1 MSHTFP
7 PWYTN
12 TRFFLTFF
20 TENPPALK
28 LFCSA
33 LLSIPPAQILSCCL
47 RSPAFYP
54 SSALPLIGVT
64 ITCPQTLHLDICPV
78 FRQSLPHTVSLLP
91 SARALLPSTP
101 FLRIFLIS
109 SPEKALYSEVP
120 SRHDAC
126 TIRFLNLSLN
136 LPPFPHTPLSDFSR
150 LLLLRHTSEC
160 PSLCQSAPLLFP
172 IIQPIKE
179 YLKEREISSLFC
191 EKNGFSSPDE
201 IRFMCALNRRL
212 LKEHRFLEL
221 EEASEN
227 PEMLLRLY
235 EEYHRR
241 GEL

>member
-1 MSHTFP
+1 MSHTYP

-20 TENPPALK
+20 TENPLALK

-33 LLSIPPAQILSCCL
+33 LLSIPHTRILSCHL
-47 RSPAFYP
+47 RSPAFYHASDP
-54 SSALPLIGVT
+54 PLIGVT

-78 FRQSLPHTVSLLP
+78 FHQPIPHTVSLLP
-91 SARALLPSTP
+91 SVHALLPSTP
-101 FLRIFLIS
+101 FLRIFLVNT
-109 SPEKALYSEVP
+109 PGKALYSEVP
-120 SRHDAC
+120 SNHASC
-126 TIRFLNLSLN
+126 TVRFLNLSLL
-136 LPPFPHTPLSDFSR
+136 LPPLLHTPLYDFSHF
-150 LLLLRHTSEC
+150 LLLRHTSEC
-160 PSLCQSAPLLFP
+160 PSLCKSAPLLSP
-172 IIQPIKE
+172 IIQPINE

-191 EKNGFSSPDE
+191 EKNGFSSPGE

-221 EEASEN
+221 AEASEN
-227 PEMLLRLY
+227 PEMLMQLY